1 MENTDALAPYMN
13 SRICGMRS
21 RLLPRAE
28 LENLLDLGDAARM
41 ADALLSGSYQQEMAE
56 ALTRFHGADAVEEA
70 VTRNLV
76 ATFNTLFGLTQGRLR
91 ELTQIFLLRWDLVAV
106 KSLLRARRHNLDE
119 ATASM
124 GLMPGPSLTSALQKS
139 FLAHD
144 TMESLV
150 GALASWRP
158 AFCAVL
164 EEALPEYQAENEVT
178 PLEERL
184 DREYFVSSVKLLRSA
199 DDVDAK
205 ILRTALQMEIDRINM
220 RTIFQLKDPSLGLD
234 ELAERLLPY
243 GLLHAG
249 VLQNMAG
256 ARDAQHA
263 SELLAGTLYKEMADR
278 FFMFAQTQ
286 RYSPL
291 ERLFES
297 LIIRHLKRESRVHV
311 MSIAVLMHYTWLKYN
326 EVVNLRL
333 IARGEASKLPRGRI
347 REEVVYG

>member
-28 LENLLDLGDAARM
+28 FENLLDLGDAGRV
-41 ADALLSGSYQQEMAE
+41 ADALLSGPYQQEMAE
-56 ALTRFHGADAVEEA
+56 ALTRYHGADAVEDA

-76 ATFNTLFGLTQGRLR
+76 ATFNTLYGLTQGYLR
-91 ELTQIFLLRWDLVAV
+91 ELTQIFLLRWDLIAV

-124 GLMPGPSLTSALQKS
+124 GLMPGPSMTVAVQKS

-144 TMESLV
+144 SMESLI
-150 GALASWRP
+150 GALASWKP
-158 AFCAVL
+158 SLCGVL
-164 EEALPEYQAENEVT
+164 EEALPAYQAANEVT

-184 DREYFVSSVKLLRSA
+184 DREYFVTSVKTLRA
-199 DDVDAK
+199 AEDDDAK

-220 RTIFQLKDPSLGLD
+220 RTIFQLKDPSLGAD
-234 ELAERLLPY
+234 ALAERLLPH
-243 GLLHAG
+243 GLLHAST
-249 VLQNMAG
+249 LQNMAT

-263 SELLAGTLYKEMADR
+263 AELLSGTAYKEMADR
-278 FFMFAQTQ
+278 FFMFVQTM

-291 ERLFES
+291 ERLFDS

-347 REEVVYG
+347 REEVVYA